1 MAHQNERS
9 KSSAHVTD
17 DERIEL
23 SNEDFLKAI
32 FGGDYFRA
40 HVCAFAEDP
49 GTLDGQDKNHLWAGG
64 PYREKRRRLKPGN
77 NTFFAVSTF
86 SADPE
91 GRQRRRKHLH
101 EATYCVVIDDVR
113 EKVDP
118 AKLDGLLPSW
128 RLSTSAGSEQWGYKL
143 TTPETN
149 RGRVEALLNGLV
161 AAGITEDGKDPG
173 MKGVT
178 RYVRLP
184 VGSNMKAKRYVN
196 GEPFRHVLRAWH
208 PERTYT
214 LEDLA
219 APFDIDLDAV
229 TETGAT
235 FTPADWAG
243 DPIPGALAAMGLLK
257 SKLGA
262 GRYDITCPWVG
273 EHTGGADSGSAVLTG
288 PGGQLVYRC
297 HHGHCHDRR
306 WPDFQGHVMDELDRA
321 RDDTGDEVLEKPL
334 AELLRRVALA
344 AGWADLGRLDP
355 FEGAE
360 GWEPGEVRSH
370 AAELAELKRTEP
382 GRFNELREHWD
393 RSETYSGK
401 ALDKLVQRKRIYC
414 VDFADIEIGDEPP
427 ALVENW
433 LEQAGRSVVYG
444 SSNVGKSFFVLD
456 LALHVALGREWRGN
470 QVERGAV
477 VYVAAES
484 GGSMAKR
491 VVAFREHHGIGRQS
505 IPFALVPCSVNL
517 LDEKSDTEALVELIL
532 EAGARLGA
540 EPALVVIDT
549 LARAMAGGDENSGKD
564 MSALVDSIDRIKGA
578 TRAHVM
584 VVHHTGKDRAK
595 GARGHSALKAAI
607 DTEIEIANW
616 EAECHKQRDMVG
628 GRKLPFQLD
637 TIEVGFNTRGAPI
650 TSCVVVEPHIRPGEV
665 IFEDDPRFKG
675 LTGKFL
681 EAAVALRFRWE
692 SEQPGR
698 ITFDTF
704 KEWMVAAGVRKREEP
719 RQQFHKLKDRL
730 RRAKIIAWT
739 DPHIRY
745 LSGESGN

>member
-1 MAHQNERS
+1 MDQIPENVNEI
-9 KSSAHVTD
+9 HV
-17 DERIEL
+17 
-23 SNEDFLKAI
+23 SNETFLKTV
-32 FGGDYFRA
+32 FGAAYLKA
-40 HVCAFAEDP
+40 HVCGFPEDP
-49 GTLDGQDKNHLWAGG
+49 ATLDEQDKNHLWAGG
-64 PYREKRRRLKPGN
+64 PYSKQHRRLKPGN

-91 GRQRRRKHLH
+91 GKQRRRKHLH
-101 EATYCVVIDDVR
+101 DATHCIVIDDVA
-113 EKVDP
+113 EKVPED
-118 AKLDGLLPSW
+118 KLDGLLPTW
-128 RLSTSAGSEQWGYKL
+128 ALSTSAGSEQWGYRL
-143 TTPETN
+143 ATPETDSA
-149 RGRVEALLNGLV
+149 RVEALLNGLV
-161 AAGITEDGKDPG
+161 AAGIAEDGKDPG

-184 VGSNMKAKRYVN
+184 VGSNTKAKRYVN
-196 GEPFRHVLRAWH
+196 GKPFRHVLKAWH
-208 PERTYT
+208 PDRAYT
-214 LEDLA
+214 LEQIA
-219 APFDIDLDAV
+219 ERFGIDLDAV
-229 TETGAT
+229 TETGAA
-235 FTPADWAG
+235 FTPADWEV
-243 DPIPGALAAMGLLK
+243 DPLLGALAAAGLLK
-257 SKLGA
+257 AKLGA
-262 GRYDITCPWVG
+262 GRYDITCPWVH

-288 PGGQLVYRC
+288 PDGQLAYKC
-297 HHGHCHDRR
+297 HHGHCHDRH
-306 WPDFQGHVMDELDRA
+306 WPDLQGHVMEELDRA
-321 RDDTGDEVLEKPL
+321 HEAGDEVLEKPL

-344 AGWADLGRLDP
+344 AGWEDLGPLDP

-382 GRFNELREHWD
+382 GRFNELREVWD

-401 ALDKLVQRKRIYC
+401 ALDRLVRRLRLYC
-414 VDFADIEIGDEPP
+414 VDFASIEIGNEPP

-433 LEQAGRSVVYG
+433 LGQGRMSVVYG

-456 LALHVALGREWRGN
+456 LALHIALGREWRGN
-470 QVERGAV
+470 PVERGVV

-484 GGSMAKR
+484 GESMGKR
-491 VVAFREHHGIGRQS
+491 VVAFREHHGIGKQP
-505 IPFALVPCSVNL
+505 IPFALVPCPVNL
-517 LDEKSDTEALVELIL
+517 LDEKADVDALVALIQ
-532 EAGARLGA
+532 EAAQRLGA
-540 EPALVVIDT
+540 DPALVVVDT
-549 LARAMAGGDENSGKD
+549 LARALAGGDENSGKD
-564 MSALVDSIDRIKGA
+564 MNAIVDNAGA
-578 TRAHVM
+578 IQANTGAHVLI
-584 VVHHTGKDRAK
+584 VHHTGKDKAK
-595 GARGHSALKAAI
+595 GARGHSSLRAAA

-616 EAECHKQRDMVG
+616 VARCTKQRDMEG
-628 GRKLPFQLD
+628 GREIPFQLD
-637 TIEVGFNTRGAPI
+637 PVEVGFNSRGAPI

-745 LSGESGN
+745 LPEESGN